1 MKTCRDGYQPVS
13 LLTEDTK
20 LDAVVVTVARAEE
33 EECLRALEKK
43 VHITALLVNSSPPHS
58 NRRGMWS

>member
-1 MKTCRDGYQPVS
+1 
-13 LLTEDTK
+13 

-58 NRRGMWS
+58 NRRGMWSWNTIGLVSGLW